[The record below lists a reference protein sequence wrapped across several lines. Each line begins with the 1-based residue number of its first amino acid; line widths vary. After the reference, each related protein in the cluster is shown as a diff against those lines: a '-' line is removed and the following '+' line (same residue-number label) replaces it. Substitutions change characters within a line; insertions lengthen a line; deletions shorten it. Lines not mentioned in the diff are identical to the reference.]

1 VSAAAYVT
9 MAIADLIAMEAIDV
23 AIPSCSGRFAAPW
36 HWAMISVIRMK
47 VIVHVTVE
55 MVTPAEPGTS
65 TDKDGS

>member
-1 VSAAAYVT
+1 
-9 MAIADLIAMEAIDV
+9 MEVIDV